1 MKAILIIILAFCTTM
16 TYADQQHKIYQ
27 FKTSAQQ
34 QQFKTL
40 TWELRCLV
48 CQNQNLAESDAA
60 LAGDLRAEVAAKI
73 KAGYTNKE
81 VVNYL
86 VARYG
91 DYILY
96 NPPVMKTTWLLW
108 FGPFILLVFGLI
120 VLFVSIAVIR
130 RRGKLDEKISP
141 AEQAHLQKM
150 LKQSEH

>member
-1 MKAILIIILAFCTTM
+1 MKILLFLLLSLCLTVG
-16 TYADQQHKIYQ
+16 YASQQHKIYQ
-27 FKTSAQQ
+27 FKSEAQQ

-73 KAGYTNKE
+73 KAGYTNQDVIK
-81 VVNYL
+81 YL

-96 NPPVMKTTWLLW
+96 KPPVMKTTWLLW
-108 FGPFILLVFGLI
+108 FGPFALLIFGLI
-120 VLFVSIAVIR
+120 FLFVIISIIR
-130 RRGKLDEKISP
+130 KRGNAS
-141 AEQAHLQKM
+141 EQLSDKEQ
-150 LKQSEH
+150 E